1 MNWNELIWNFTL
13 PTDGLKVSFYLYSLN
28 QFKCLCTFSKWLA
41 SGINFYDAM
50 PTSFK
55 YFICVLPNPALNF
68 ALQVIF
74 QYERS
79 ERSLGLEN
87 LHANM
92 FGDELNVGSV
102 LIAMLCWTF
111 LLYLPLIWYLEKVL
125 PSKFGISLPFYFLCM
140 PSYWYSSA
148 KKASAQNKNTS
159 VSIEEMFRISP
170 ENSFEEE
177 PKLNVT
183 VKIQNLFKVNI

>member
-1 MNWNELIWNFTL
+1 LIWNFTL

-79 ERSLGLEN
+79 ERSLGLDN

-140 PSYWYSSA
+140 PS
-148 KKASAQNKNTS
+148 
-159 VSIEEMFRISP
+159 
-170 ENSFEEE
+170 
-177 PKLNVT
+177 KLNVT
-183 VKIQNLFKVNI
+183 VKIQNLFKVKYRNFLVLICKLRVTFILLQYILRKFFRDGNFA